1 MLEQDIQY
9 LAEVISE
16 NEGFDL
22 EVAEMAIRGTL
33 ERCNPDED
41 FDAFYDEVLRLCED
55 YSK

>member
-1 MLEQDIQY
+1 MIEIDY

-33 ERCNPDED
+33 ERCDPEKD
-41 FDAFYDEVLRLCED
+41 FDAFYDEVLRVCEN